1 MNHKREAGR
10 ALGFLLA
17 ILLLA
22 ANAIPALAATQGDV
36 TGTFGINATP
46 SVTSV
51 TLTDTSLTPQSS
63 YTITVAVSDADTI
76 DDIQTVVMKLWY
88 DSNGGTPNEAE
99 FNGANAD
106 AKNAAVLTWT
116 KSGQSAVAPVLT
128 PGSTSWNL
136 ESYTVPSSSGDFTGT
151 TFTWSYTVKIGKVA
165 TETALGTDKWQI
177 GAKATDAGTASHF
190 AYDSTNASMNWY
202 GEVSVP
208 SATVNWGT
216 VSPGTDFGGTNSQQA
231 LVVTV
236 TYVANGAYD
245 EKVKSS
251 ATWNGSSYAVV
262 SGTHDGGQNQAMLTD
277 SGADFVTAGVA
288 AGDIVHNTTDGSSG
302 TITAV
307 TATTVTATLAG
318 GSDNDWD
325 NGDAYSITVYQAT
338 LDSSG
343 NTSSR
348 NQFAIKADDSATL
361 GSAVLVDSTG
371 VAIDISGVQTSEAGD
386 GEPSNNLWLRLA
398 NSFAKDTYSGTI
410 SYIIANG
417 T

>member
-1 MNHKREAGR
+1 MNHRREAGR

-17 ILLLA
+17 ILLLVA
-22 ANAIPALAATQGDV
+22 SAMPAFAATQGDV
-36 TGTFGINATP
+36 TGTFGINAAP

-51 TLTDTSLTPQSS
+51 TLTDATLVPQSS
-63 YTITVAVSDADTI
+63 YTITVTVSDADTI

-88 DSNGGTPNEAE
+88 DSNGGTPIESE
-99 FNGANAD
+99 FTSATAD
-106 AKNAAVLTWT
+106 AKIAAVLTWT
-116 KSGQSAVAPVLT
+116 KSGQSGVPPVLT
-128 PGSTSWNL
+128 PSSTWNL
-136 ESYTVPSSSGDFTGT
+136 DTYTVPSSSGDFTGT
-151 TFTWSYTVKIGKVA
+151 SFTWSYTVKIGKVA
-165 TETALGTDKWQI
+165 TETTGTDRWQI
-177 GAKATDAGTASHF
+177 GAKATDVATASNF
-190 AYDSTNASMNWY
+190 NFDSTNASMSWY

-208 SATVNWGT
+208 STTVNWGT
-216 VSPGTDFGGTNSQQA
+216 VSPGTNFGGTNSQQA
-231 LVVTV
+231 LGVTV

-251 ATWNGSSYAVV
+251 ATWNGSGYAVV
-262 SGTHDGGQNQAMLTD
+262 SGTHNGGQNQATLSD

-343 NTSSR
+343 NTTGR
-348 NQFAIKADDSATL
+348 NQFAIKAEDTATL
-361 GSAVLVDSTG
+361 GTATLVDSTG
-371 VAIDISGVQTSEAGD
+371 AVIDDTGIQTSESGD
-386 GEPSNNLWLRLA
+386 GVATNNLWLKLA

-417 T
+417 S